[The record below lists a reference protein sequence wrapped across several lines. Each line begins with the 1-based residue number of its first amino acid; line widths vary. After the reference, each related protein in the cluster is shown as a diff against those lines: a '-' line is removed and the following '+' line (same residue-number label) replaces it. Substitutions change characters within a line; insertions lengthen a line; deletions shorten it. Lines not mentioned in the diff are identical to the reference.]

1 MPEQAHLTSNHQEAQ
16 SVAPAIV
23 WLMAIGAGVGVANVS
38 YVQPLIPLVQADFA
52 VSPEQVSLLP
62 AVTQA
67 GYAAGMLLL
76 APLGDLMDRKNL
88 ILSKFA
94 LLIAALLA
102 AATAPNFSV
111 MLGASMALGLLGSV
125 GQDFIPL
132 AAQRSTDERRGR
144 TIGLVTTGLL
154 CGILL
159 SRTIGGLIGDL
170 LGWRAMFEIA
180 TAMVALLALVV
191 WRALPHQFATAKGTY
206 AGLLRSLATLT
217 CRHGLLRKALL
228 TQALLAATLGAFWST
243 LALMLAEPPFQ
254 FGPGLAGAFGL
265 VGAAG
270 ALGAPLFGGVA
281 DRKGPFAVVR
291 VGCLFVVAAFAL
303 MLMYPQ
309 SMVALVVGAIFFDF
323 GVMAG
328 LVSHQT
334 IVTGI
339 DVNARSR
346 LNGLLM
352 TGAMIGMSIGAF
364 AGGWAWS
371 HYGWAGVCLT
381 GVIAGVLALLR
392 SFLPPT
398 IQPVSKEP
406 AS

>member
-1 MPEQAHLTSNHQEAQ
+1 MPEQANPTRNHQEAK
-16 SVAPAIV
+16 APAPALV
-23 WLMAIGAGVGVANVS
+23 WLMAIGAGVGVANVC
-38 YVQPLIPLVQADFA
+38 YVQPVIPSVQAAFGLA
-52 VSPEQVSLLP
+52 PEQASLVP

-67 GYAAGMLLL
+67 GYATGMLLL
-76 APLGDLMDRKNL
+76 APLGDLVDRKRL

-94 LLIAALLA
+94 LLVAALLT
-102 AATAPNFSV
+102 AATAPTFSV
-111 MLGASMALGLLGSV
+111 MLAASLALGLLGSV

-132 AAQRSTDERRGR
+132 AAQHATQERRGR

-159 SRTIGGLIGDL
+159 SRTIGGVIGDL
-170 LGWRAMFEIA
+170 LGWREMFGIA
-180 TAMVALLALVV
+180 AAMVALLALAV
-191 WRALPHQFATAKGTY
+191 WRLLPHQSVPTTGTY

-217 CRHGLLRKALL
+217 CRHALLRKALA

-243 LALMLAEPPFQ
+243 LALMLAGPPFQ

-270 ALGAPLFGGVA
+270 AFGAPLFGGFA
-281 DRKGPFAVVR
+281 DRRGPFAVIR
-291 VGCLFVVAAFAL
+291 VGCLFVAAAFGL
-303 MLMYPQ
+303 MLMHPH
-309 SMVALVVGAIFFDF
+309 SMVALVVGAILFDF

-334 IVTGI
+334 IVTAI
-339 DVNARSR
+339 DPNARSR

-352 TGAMIGMSIGAF
+352 TGAMVGMSIGAI

-371 HYGWAGVCLT
+371 RHGWVGVCLT
-381 GVIAGVLALLR
+381 GMIAGVLALLR
-392 SFLPPT
+392 SCLPPN
-398 IQPVSKEP
+398 IQSASKEP
-406 AS
+406 AL

>member
-38 YVQPLIPLVQADFA
+38 YVQPLIPLVRADFA

-88 ILSKFA
+88 VLSKFA
-94 LLIAALLA
+94 LLVAALLA
-102 AATAPNFSV
+102 AASAPNFFV
-111 MLGASMALGLLGSV
+111 MLGASLALGLLGSV

-132 AAQRSTDERRGR
+132 AAQHSTDERRGR

-159 SRTIGGLIGDL
+159 SRTIGGLIGDF

-191 WRALPHQFATAKGTY
+191 WRVLPHQSVTATGTY

-270 ALGAPLFGGVA
+270 ALGAPLFGGFA
-281 DRKGPFAVVR
+281 DRNGPFAVIR

-303 MLMYPQ
+303 MLMHPQ
-309 SMVALVVGAIFFDF
+309 SMVALVVGAILFDF

-334 IVTGI
+334 IVTAI

-398 IQPVSKEP
+398 IKPVSRQPVS
-406 AS
+406 